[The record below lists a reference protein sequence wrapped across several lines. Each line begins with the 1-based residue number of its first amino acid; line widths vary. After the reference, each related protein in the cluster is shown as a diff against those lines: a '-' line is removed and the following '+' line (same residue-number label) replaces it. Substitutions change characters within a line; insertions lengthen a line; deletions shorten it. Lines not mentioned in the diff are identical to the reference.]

1 MHLRCYRYNVQL
13 SLVDHF
19 FESELLTMFCPHFFD
34 ESLLGE
40 EEEVG
45 EFVAHLFNVAIVGE
59 MQENMGEFMA
69 SRESESFYCSL
80 LWTHIY
86 NNQRMAFVGKCAKL
100 PNAIGF
106 LQP

>member
-1 MHLRCYRYNVQL
+1 
-13 SLVDHF
+13 
-19 FESELLTMFCPHFFD
+19 MFCPHFFD
-34 ESLLGE
+34 EGLLGE

-69 SRESESFYCSL
+69 SRESESFYGSF

-86 NNQRMAFVGKCAKL
+86 NYQWMTFVCKCAKP

>member
-1 MHLRCYRYNVQL
+1 
-13 SLVDHF
+13 
-19 FESELLTMFCPHFFD
+19 MFCPHFFD
-34 ESLLGE
+34 EGLLGE

-45 EFVAHLFNVAIVGE
+45 EVAHLFNVAVVGE

-80 LWTHIY
+80 LWMHIY
-86 NNQRMAFVGKCAKL
+86 NYQWMTFVCKCAKSQ
-100 PNAIGF
+100 NAIGF